1 MKYDINDLK
10 TKGVFDEN
18 NEKNY
23 EIRTPCG
30 DRYIALKEG
39 QKYLIGDDGIKRT
52 LRDCKS
58 LVADDAVI
66 FFADATEASEAPKA
80 DGTWTCVDPC
90 ALLTLID
97 GGCHVSRD
105 EIDRTLDAYG
115 WIKPDG
121 ERDTL
126 QARENFEKRRKQ

>member
-1 MKYDINDLK
+1 VKYDINDLK
-10 TKGVFDEN
+10 TMGVFDEN
-18 NEKNY
+18 GEKNY

-52 LRDCKS
+52 LKGCKQ

-66 FFADATEASEAPKA
+66 FFADATEAPEVPEV
-80 DGTWTCVDPC
+80 DGTWACVDPC
-90 ALLTLID
+90 ALLIIFNATSPE
-97 GGCHVSRD
+97 V
-105 EIDRTLDAYG
+105 DRTLDAHG

-121 ERDTL
+121 DRDDE
-126 QARENFEKRRKQ
+126 AANDNFEKWSK